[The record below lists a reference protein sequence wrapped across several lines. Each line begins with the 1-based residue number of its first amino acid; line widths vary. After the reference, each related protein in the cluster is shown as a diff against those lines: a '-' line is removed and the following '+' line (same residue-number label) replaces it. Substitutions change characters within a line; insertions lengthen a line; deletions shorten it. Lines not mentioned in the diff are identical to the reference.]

1 MRNSRSD
8 PGSSSNRH
16 APSAEEPNK
25 SPNVSPAISS
35 FSELLHAGRFA
46 VTAEIAP
53 PASADPQAL
62 LARALPLHG
71 LADAVNVTDG
81 AQARASM
88 SALAAAAILV
98 RHDIEPILQMSC
110 RDRNRIALQS
120 DLLGA
125 SALGIRNLLMLRG
138 DDPSAGDQAD
148 ATPVFD
154 LDTQALVATAA
165 TMRDRGE
172 LPSGRALQGQP
183 SFFIGATDSPLD
195 PPPGWTPDRLRAK
208 IDAGVQFVQ
217 TQFCMDVDILTRYLQ
232 RLADE
237 GLDERLFVL
246 VGVAPLASA
255 RSAHWMREHLPGV
268 IIPESI
274 VARLERA
281 EEPRAEGQRICVE
294 LMRELSAL
302 KGVAGA
308 HVMAPRNESA
318 IAPTIAEF
326 RRSQ

>member
-1 MRNSRSD
+1 MN
-8 PGSSSNRH
+8 
-16 APSAEEPNK
+16 
-25 SPNVSPAISS
+25 PAISR

-62 LARALPLHG
+62 LERALPLRG

-138 DDPSAGDQAD
+138 DDPTAGDQAN
-148 ATPVFD
+148 AKPVFD
-154 LDTQALVATAA
+154 LDTQALVSTAV

-172 LPSGRALQGQP
+172 LPSGRALQGAP
-183 SFFIGATDSPLD
+183 PAFFVGAADSPLD
-195 PPPGWTPDRLRAK
+195 PLPDWTPDKLRAK

-217 TQFCMDVDILTRYLQ
+217 TQFCMDVGILTRYLQ
-232 RLADE
+232 RLAEE
-237 GLDERLFVL
+237 GLGGRLFVL

-255 RSAHWMREHLPGV
+255 RSANWMREHLFGV
-268 IIPESI
+268 IIPDGI
-274 VARLERA
+274 VARLEQAA
-281 EEPRAEGQRICVE
+281 EPKAEGRRICVE
-294 LMRELSAL
+294 LMQQLSAL
-302 KGVAGA
+302 GGVAGV
-308 HVMAPRNESA
+308 HVMAPQNESA

-326 RRSQ
+326 RQSQA

>member
-1 MRNSRSD
+1 VTD
-8 PGSSSNRH
+8 
-16 APSAEEPNK
+16 APS
-25 SPNVSPAISS
+25 S
-35 FSELLHAGRFA
+35 FAALLRGGRFA

-62 LARALPLHG
+62 LERALPLRG
-71 LADAVNVTDG
+71 LADAINVTDG

-88 SALAAAAILV
+88 SALAAATILV
-98 RHDIEPILQMSC
+98 QHGIEPILQVSC

-138 DDPSAGDQAD
+138 DDPTAGDQAD
-148 ATPVFD
+148 AKPVFD
-154 LDTQALVATAA
+154 LDTQALAATAA
-165 TMRDRGE
+165 MMRDRGE
-172 LPSGRALQGQP
+172 LPSGRALQDRP
-183 SFFIGATDSPLD
+183 AFFIGATDSPLD
-195 PPPGWTPDRLRAK
+195 PPPGWKPDRLKAK
-208 IDAGVQFVQ
+208 IEAGVQFVQ
-217 TQFCMDVDILTRYLQ
+217 TQFCMDVDILERYLQ

-237 GLDERLFVL
+237 GLGQRVFVL

-255 RSAHWMREHLPGV
+255 RSAHWMRENLPGV

-281 EEPRAEGQRICVE
+281 AEPKAEGQRICVE
-294 LMRELSAL
+294 LMRELTAL
-302 KGVAGA
+302 KGVAGV

-326 RRSQ
+326 RALPVR

>member
-1 MRNSRSD
+1 MNKGVNVNPAVSR
-8 PGSSSNRH
+8 
-16 APSAEEPNK
+16 
-25 SPNVSPAISS
+25 
-35 FSELLHAGRFA
+35 FSELLGAGRFA

-53 PASADPQAL
+53 PASADPKL
-62 LARALPLHG
+62 LLERALPLRG

-88 SALAAAAILV
+88 SALAAAAIL
-98 RHDIEPILQMSC
+98 HQNGIEPILQMSC

-148 ATPVFD
+148 AKPVFD
-154 LDTQALVATAA
+154 LDTQALAATAA
-165 TMRDRGE
+165 MMRDRGE
-172 LPSGRALQGQP
+172 LPSGRALQGRP
-183 SFFIGATDSPLD
+183 AFFIGATDAPLD
-195 PPPGWTPDRLRAK
+195 PPPDWKPDRLRAK

-217 TQFCMDVDILTRYLQ
+217 TQFCMDVDILRRYLQ

-237 GLDERLFVL
+237 GLGGRVSVL

-255 RSAHWMREHLPGV
+255 RSATWMREQLPGV
-268 IIPESI
+268 IVEDTI

-281 EEPRAEGQRICVE
+281 VEPKAEGKRICVE
-294 LMRELSAL
+294 LMQQLSEV
-302 KGVAGA
+302 KGVAGV

-318 IAPTIAEF
+318 IAPTIADF
-326 RRSQ
+326 RKLRPG

>member
-1 MRNSRSD
+1 VN
-8 PGSSSNRH
+8 
-16 APSAEEPNK
+16 
-25 SPNVSPAISS
+25 PAVAR

-62 LARALPLHG
+62 LERALPLRG

-148 ATPVFD
+148 AKPVFD

-172 LPSGRALQGQP
+172 LPSGRALQGP
-183 SFFIGATDSPLD
+183 PAFFIGATDSPLD
-195 PPPGWTPDRLRAK
+195 PPAGWTPDRLRAK
-208 IDAGVQFVQ
+208 VDAGVQFVQ
-217 TQFCMDVDILTRYLQ
+217 TQFCMDVDILTRYLR

-237 GLDERLFVL
+237 GLDGRLFVL

-281 EEPRAEGQRICVE
+281 AEPKAEGQRICVE
-294 LMRELSAL
+294 LMHELSAL

-318 IAPTIAEF
+318 IAPTIDEF